1 MAKRMRDADPSP
13 STSPSP
19 SPPSSPRRA
28 RRGQDTSLGRTDSSE
43 TVGEAAGPGL
53 GDFFGPLGAF
63 SVGTTRPGA
72 ISPAR
77 RRKKQ
82 CQQPVLASDEAASIP
97 VLQAYLNVSGNL
109 QPGAAAMKE
118 SLKGQLVPFVPAM
131 VDQTLKRPNIF
142 FMPTT
147 KLTTAGLKAEGS
159 APMQVLDSASYYG
172 KFLKDSAPA
181 DPCEPTRPKLFD
193 NVKHNLDYVKGL
205 YLPVGGKI
213 MLPEIL
219 PGRAGVQGYELYR
232 IDSVSLQ
239 PLELPASAG
248 ALDTRQTVISDLQE
262 RLREREG
269 IYEEARQA
277 LEAAKD
283 ADEGR
288 VQEIARL
295 DDAMAA
301 QNADVES
308 VNSRVKANKE
318 LVKKL
323 LDRLTQQQATNET
336 RMGGLRAAIEQ
347 LDIKFPE
354 PRDPLQES
362 RYTRERDSLQA
373 RLKGLGALQS
383 NYEYYLDEDGD
394 INWGSDDFAHRE
406 RATQTMKE
414 YAEAKKAESALDLE
428 RLAATGRA
436 NAAKGQVRGAKVK
449 QGAQVASVDA
459 ATKRVKEARTELF
472 KAQEELNAAKGGWLI
487 DRVPGSGGNWWVV
500 TKNGYAFPRVYNALF
515 DIRVTYI
522 GDEGEGAES
531 FWGLDCAGKAE
542 SLDRRI
548 GQLIGRNPDA
558 PFNVFK
564 EFIQAYEPPWSPFAS
579 PAAFTSEGRRTAQ
592 TPEAKAQLAQARQ
605 AAQRDD
611 AQARAIRATLGQRL
625 GAAAGHD
632 RPLTLNEL
640 RAYGVAPHYKAPVP
654 SLSNQAPAM
663 APNTQGI
670 GLPAAAP
677 PGAGVPPAQPL
688 FQAAPPPQPAAF
700 PPPSQ
705 PPEQTF
711 FQPAPTTQ
719 PLFQAAP
726 PPQAAGPVDPFAQPS
741 VPPPEEPTFFNRP
754 ELPQDPTPQPESVAS
769 RIGTRPG
776 RGVRTTQPKLGV
788 WGGRRKTRR
797 RKGHSRS
804 VHRRRHSRRKPSTR

>member
-1 MAKRMRDADPSP
+1 
-13 STSPSP
+13 
-19 SPPSSPRRA
+19 
-28 RRGQDTSLGRTDSSE
+28 
-43 TVGEAAGPGL
+43 
-53 GDFFGPLGAF
+53 
-63 SVGTTRPGA
+63 
-72 ISPAR
+72 
-77 RRKKQ
+77 
-82 CQQPVLASDEAASIP
+82 
-97 VLQAYLNVSGNL
+97 
-109 QPGAAAMKE
+109 MKE
-118 SLKGQLVPFVPAM
+118 SLKGELVPFVPAM

-159 APMQVLDSASYYG
+159 EPMQVLDSASYYG

-213 MLPEIL
+213 MLPQIL

-248 ALDTRQTVISDLQE
+248 ASDTRQTVISDLQE

-277 LEAAKD
+277 LEAVKD
-283 ADEGR
+283 TNEGH
-288 VQEIARL
+288 VQNIARL
-295 DDAMAA
+295 DDAMAV
-301 QNADVES
+301 QNDGVES

-347 LDIKFPE
+347 LDVKFPE

-373 RLKGLGALQS
+373 RLGGLGALQS

-394 INWGSDDFAHRE
+394 INWGSDDFAQRE

-428 RLAATGRA
+428 RSAVMGRA
-436 NAAKGQVRGAKVK
+436 NAAKDQVRAAKVN
-449 QGAQVASVDA
+449 QGAQLESVEA
-459 ATKRVKEARTELF
+459 AETRVKNARTELF

-522 GDEGEGAES
+522 GDEGEGADS

-548 GQLIGRNPDA
+548 GQLIGRNPNA

-564 EFIQAYEPPWSPFAS
+564 DFIQAYEPPWSPFAS

-592 TPEAKAQLAQARQ
+592 TPEAKAQLVQARQ

-611 AQARAIRATLGQRL
+611 VHARAIRATMGQRL

-640 RAYGVAPHYKAPVP
+640 RAYGVSPNYKVPVP
-654 SLSNQAPAM
+654 PLSNQAPAM

-688 FQAAPPPQPAAF
+688 FQAAPPAQPMAFPVSSQPAAQPLF
-700 PPPSQ
+700 QQAPP
-705 PPEQTF
+705 
-711 FQPAPTTQ
+711 TQ
-719 PLFQAAP
+719 PLFPAAP
-726 PPQAAGPVDPFAQPS
+726 SPQTAFPTAAGPADPFAQS
-741 VPPPEEPTFFNRP
+741 SAPPPEEPTFFNRP
-754 ELPQDPTPQPESVAS
+754 DLPQSPTPQPESVAA
-769 RIGTRPG
+769 RIGARSTRG
-776 RGVRTTQPKLGV
+776 KRQTQGTLGTM
-788 WGGRRKTRR
+788 GGGRKTRR
-797 RKGHSRS
+797 RKGSNHG
-804 VHRRRHSRRKPSTR
+804 VHKCRHSRRKPSTR

>member
-1 MAKRMRDADPSP
+1 
-13 STSPSP
+13 
-19 SPPSSPRRA
+19 
-28 RRGQDTSLGRTDSSE
+28 
-43 TVGEAAGPGL
+43 
-53 GDFFGPLGAF
+53 
-63 SVGTTRPGA
+63 
-72 ISPAR
+72 
-77 RRKKQ
+77 
-82 CQQPVLASDEAASIP
+82 
-97 VLQAYLNVSGNL
+97 
-109 QPGAAAMKE
+109 MKE

-213 MLPEIL
+213 MLPQIL
-219 PGRAGVQGYELYR
+219 SGRAGVQGYELYR

-248 ALDTRQTVISDLQE
+248 ASDTRQTVISDLQE

-277 LEAAKD
+277 LEAVKD
-283 ADEGR
+283 VNEGH

-295 DDAMAA
+295 DDAMAV

-323 LDRLTQQQATNET
+323 LDRLTQQQATNES

-394 INWGSDDFAHRE
+394 INWGSDDFAHRD

-414 YAEAKKAESALDLE
+414 YAEAKKAESALDSE

-579 PAAFTSEGRRTAQ
+579 PAAFTSDGRRTAQ

-611 AQARAIRATLGQRL
+611 AQARAIRSTLGQRL

-640 RAYGVAPHYKAPVP
+640 RAYGVAPDYKVPVP

-670 GLPAAAP
+670 GLPAVAP

-688 FQAAPPPQPAAF
+688 FQAAPPAQPMAFPAPSQPAAQPLF
-700 PPPSQ
+700 QQAPP
-705 PPEQTF
+705 
-711 FQPAPTTQ
+711 TQ
-719 PLFQAAP
+719 PLFPAAP
-726 PPQAAGPVDPFAQPS
+726 PSQAAFPTAAGPADPFAQFS
-741 VPPPEEPTFFNRP
+741 APPPEEPTFFNRP

-804 VHRRRHSRRKPSTR
+804 LHRRRHSRRKPSTR